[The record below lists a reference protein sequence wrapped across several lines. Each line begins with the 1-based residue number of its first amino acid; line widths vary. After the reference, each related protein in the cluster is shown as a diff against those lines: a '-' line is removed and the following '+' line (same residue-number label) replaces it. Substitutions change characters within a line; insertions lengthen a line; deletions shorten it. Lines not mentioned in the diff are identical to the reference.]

1 MSDKTLTQAQK
12 DEWLEL
18 NSKVQYKEKFYQ
30 MLDKAAKKY
39 YGEEYAAL
47 QERRR
52 AILSMFREDSTG
64 EIDANNLP
72 QGTKMHLAL
81 YLVE

>member
-1 MSDKTLTQAQK
+1 MSDKALTQAQK
-12 DEWLEL
+12 DEWLEF

-47 QERRR
+47 
-52 AILSMFREDSTG
+52 
-64 EIDANNLP
+64 
-72 QGTKMHLAL
+72 
-81 YLVE
+81 

>member
-1 MSDKTLTQAQK
+1 VLTKNSAAYEKEKARVMSDKTLTQAQK

-47 QERRR
+47 
-52 AILSMFREDSTG
+52 
-64 EIDANNLP
+64 
-72 QGTKMHLAL
+72 
-81 YLVE
+81 